1 MLCMGYVTED
11 QVRKVLMKMVGDS
24 QSSLA
29 KAAKVTRSTVSLAV
43 RGAPIRGRLLRYLGF
58 RKAAKQLYERV

>member
-1 MLCMGYVTED
+1 
-11 QVRKVLMKMVGDS
+11 MKMVGDS